1 MVSSILPLYL
11 VIGLGL
17 TPLHYGIID
26 GLYQGVTVLVRLAG
40 GVAADRWQRHKEV
53 AAAGYGLSALCKLG
67 LVAARGAF
75 PALAGVIALDRV
87 GKGIRTAPRD
97 ALISLSTPN
106 ALLASAFG
114 VHRALDTTGAVLG
127 PLCAFAL
134 LSLAPGAFDAVFVV
148 SFCAAALGLGILVVF
163 VRNEPARVRLA
174 EEPAPSLR
182 QVTGL
187 LRLRGFRLV
196 LIAGAALSL
205 ATVGDGFV
213 YLSLQ
218 RRMSLGLGYFPL
230 FYVVTAAVY
239 LALAIPVGRLA
250 DRVGRVRVFLWGHL
264 LLMGVYA
271 CLLFPSLGWVGV
283 VGGLALFGAYYAATD
298 GVLAALTSALLPPEL
313 RSSGLALIATAV
325 AAGRLIAALVFGG
338 LWTWLGA
345 DAALL
350 AFLMA
355 LTLALGGSVLLLRPR
370 TDVR

>member
-1 MVSSILPLYL
+1 M
-11 VIGLGL
+11 
-17 TPLHYGIID
+17 
-26 GLYQGVTVLVRLAG
+26 
-40 GVAADRWQRHKEV
+40 
-53 AAAGYGLSALCKLG
+53 
-67 LVAARGAF
+67 
-75 PALAGVIALDRV
+75 
-87 GKGIRTAPRD
+87 
-97 ALISLSTPN
+97 
-106 ALLASAFG
+106 
-114 VHRALDTTGAVLG
+114 
-127 PLCAFAL
+127 
-134 LSLAPGAFDAVFVV
+134 
-148 SFCAAALGLGILVVF
+148 
-163 VRNEPARVRLA
+163 
-174 EEPAPSLR
+174 
-182 QVTGL
+182 
-187 LRLRGFRLV
+187 
-196 LIAGAALSL
+196 
-205 ATVGDGFV
+205 
-213 YLSLQ
+213 
-218 RRMSLGLGYFPL
+218 
-230 FYVVTAAVY
+230 VTAAVY